1 MKDELTLLENLLRIY
16 SPTGQE
22 AEAVNYLVAD
32 MRAAGLE
39 AFVDE
44 AGNAVGVCGSGTET
58 VMLLGHIDTVPG
70 YIPVVREGDRLMGR
84 GAVDAKGPLACFVA
98 AAARLGEHARG
109 GHVGGG
115 HVGGE
120 HVGGEHVGG
129 EHVGSEHVG
138 GEHVGSEHVGGEHVG
153 SEHVGSPLRR
163 RLIVVG
169 AVGEEG
175 DSRGAHFVKDKYRPA
190 YTIIGEPS
198 GWEKITLGYKGS
210 AWFEYRVQ
218 RALGHTSAQR
228 ESACEAAVGF
238 WNRVGAWANTRNDH
252 TKMFDQVNPTL
263 RGMSSDSDGFVECA
277 GLKFGV
283 RLPLGL
289 SVPELDVSLRELL
302 DDAELA
308 LLEGTPA
315 YRGEKNTPL
324 VRAFLAAIREA
335 GGSPTFTLKS
345 GTSDMNI
352 VAPVWGTPIL
362 AYGPGDSTLDHTP
375 EEHILVSEYLRAIDV
390 LVGALMRL

>member
-1 MKDELTLLENLLRIY
+1 MKDELTLLEDLLRIY

-58 VMLLGHIDTVPG
+58 VMLLGHVDTVPG
-70 YIPVVREGDRLMGR
+70 YIPVVHEGDQLTGR

-98 AAARLGEHARG
+98 AAARLGEL
-109 GHVGGG
+109 
-115 HVGGE
+115 
-120 HVGGEHVGG
+120 G
-129 EHVGSEHVG
+129 EHVGSPV
-138 GEHVGSEHVGGEHVG
+138 
-153 SEHVGSPLRR
+153 RR
-163 RLIVVG
+163 RVIVVG

-175 DSRGAHFVKDKYRPA
+175 DSRGAHFVKDRYRPA

-238 WNRVGAWANTRNDH
+238 WNRVGAWANARNDH
-252 TKMFDQVNPTL
+252 HKMFDQANPTL
-263 RGMSSDSDGFVECA
+263 RGMRSGSDGFVECA

-283 RLPLGL
+283 RLPPGL
-289 SVPELDVSLRELL
+289 SASELDASLRELL
-302 DDAELA
+302 DDAELT
-308 LLEGTPA
+308 LLEGTSA

-335 GGSPTFTLKS
+335 GGNPTFTLKS

-362 AYGPGDSTLDHTP
+362 AYGPGDSSLDHTP